1 MAADA
6 GAARPRGI
14 LVGVAAAGS
23 VLGLAVAG
31 AVVTADPASGLN
43 TVIEGLSS
51 GSSGV
56 LANLGL
62 LLPLGFAFAAG
73 MVAAVNPCGFVL
85 LPTYLGVFVAE
96 RDGDEGSSAWRRLQ
110 RSVVV
115 GSSLT
120 AGFVLLFAVI
130 GLLIGS
136 VATVIVNIL
145 PWLGFAVGVG
155 LVLLG
160 GYRLAGGALYTALP
174 DRLSARLS
182 GGFSG
187 GLSGGAGRAPKPGGY
202 FLFGIA
208 YGTASLSCTLP
219 IFLAVLGGSLAAS
232 DLAPALGRLVLY
244 GLGMGT
250 VIMVATLAVGLLKGA
265 TLRRLRG
272 ASRWVEPLGTAFLF
286 VAGGYIVYYWLT
298 VGGLFRS

>member
-1 MAADA
+1 MAAEAHD
-6 GAARPRGI
+6 ARPGRR
-14 LVGVAAAGS
+14 LVGAAAAGT
-23 VLGLAVAG
+23 VLGLAVVG
-31 AVVTADPASGLN
+31 AAFTADPASGLN
-43 TVIEGLSS
+43 TVVEGLSS
-51 GSSGV
+51 GSSGL
-56 LANLGL
+56 LADLGL

-85 LPTYLGVFVAE
+85 LPTYLSVLLAE
-96 RDGDEGSSAWRRLQ
+96 RDGGEEASTRRRFQ
-110 RSVVV
+110 RSLLV

-136 VATVIVNIL
+136 VATVLVNIL
-145 PWLGFAVGVG
+145 PWLGFAVGIG

-160 GYRLAGGALYTALP
+160 GYRLAGGTLYTALP

-182 GGFSG
+182 GGLVAGVSSG
-187 GLSGGAGRAPKPGGY
+187 QARAPSPGGY

-232 DLAPALGRLVLY
+232 DLGPALGRLVLY
-244 GLGMGT
+244 GLGMGM
-250 VIMVATLAVGLLKGA
+250 VIMVATLAIGLLKGG

-272 ASRWVEPLGTAFLF
+272 ASRWVEPVGTAFLF
-286 VAGGYIVYYWLT
+286 LAGGYIVYYWLT
-298 VGGLFRS
+298 VGGLLQS